1 MRLIFA
7 ATALMLTVLSGAG
20 AVVATA
26 APASA
31 EVLLNDDAGTIRL
44 GHHMEVGVWYQ
55 QYSGGPSGY
64 WAGVWS
70 YPQHK
75 WIFTS
80 SGHATT
86 TWKFWWVKPATR
98 GEYATVY
105 GTTYNGRN
113 YRDVFYTAVR

>member
-7 ATALMLTVLSGAG
+7 AAALMLTVLSGAG
-20 AVVATA
+20 AVIATA

-31 EVLLNDDAGTIRL
+31 EVLFNDDAGTIRL
-44 GHHMEVGVWYQ
+44 GQSMEVGVWYQ

-64 WAGVWS
+64 SAGVWS

-86 TWKFWWVKPATR
+86 SWKYWWVKPAVR
-98 GEYATVY
+98 GKYATVY
-105 GTTYNGRN
+105 GTTHNGRN
-113 YRDVFYTAVR
+113 YKNVFYTAVR

>member
-1 MRLIFA
+1 VRLIFA
-7 ATALMLTVLSGAG
+7 AAALMLTVLSGAG
-20 AVVATA
+20 AVVASA

-31 EVLLNDDAGTIRL
+31 EVLFNDDAGTIRP
-44 GHHMEVGVWYQ
+44 GQYVEVGVWYQ

-80 SGHATT
+80 SGDATT
-86 TWKFWWVKPATR
+86 SWKFWWVKPAVR

-105 GTTYNGRN
+105 GTTYSGRN

>member
-7 ATALMLTVLSGAG
+7 AAALMLTVLSGAG

-31 EVLLNDDAGTIRL
+31 EVLFNDDAGTIRL
-44 GHHMEVGVWYQ
+44 GQYMEVGVWYQ

-86 TWKFWWVKPATR
+86 SWKFWWVKPAVR

-113 YRDVFYTAVR
+113 YSDVFYTAVS